1 MFWGYFLLA
10 VMPVKAPSPVADST
24 RVQRYAAY
32 RAHTILPESLRLL
45 VKRHGKFLFEGLERG
60 LRTQPEDLN
69 EALIIAETQK
79 ITALIDQQA
88 QFRTVIGQ
96 MGYVSGLLAI
106 WSDPSIGQDVSV
118 RRGFHHYL
126 NRKLKRFLFVFD
138 GYPRT
143 LPDRTNLSG
152 YLGNLKAQSSRYG
165 DILRRDYQSV
175 NNNPLHNFD
184 ERSGVFGVCSIY
196 FSNLASTSAQLWY
209 HAWKDA
215 SGDLTRT
222 PFVK

>member
-1 MFWGYFLLA
+1 MMPVTSPAAAPELA
-10 VMPVKAPSPVADST
+10 VARP
-24 RVQRYAAY
+24 QRYAAY

-60 LRTQPEDLN
+60 LKIRPDELN
-69 EALIIAETQK
+69 AARIIAETNK
-79 ITALIDQQA
+79 ITTLIDQQA
-88 QFRTVIGQ
+88 QFRTVIRQ

-106 WSDPSIGQDVSV
+106 WSDPSIGQDLQV
-118 RRGFHHYL
+118 RRGFHYYL

-143 LPDRTNLSG
+143 LPDRTNLAG
-152 YLGNLKAQSSRYG
+152 YLGSLKAQRVRYG
-165 DILRRDYQSV
+165 DILRRDYLSV

-215 SGDLTRT
+215 SGDVTRT